1 VHAKR
6 HGAVA
11 PGRTVP
17 DSVIDLHSHV
27 LAGIDDGPKA
37 IEGSLELARVAI
49 DSGIETL
56 LATPHVSTRYPN
68 DAQTIAGLV
77 KLLRERLRA
86 EGLALE
92 LRAGAEIAITRVA
105 EIDPAELHALSLG
118 GGPWLLIEPP
128 FTPIASGVDAIVRDL
143 LRRGHRV
150 LLAHPERCP
159 AFHRDPEML
168 SSLVREG
175 VLTSLTAGSLTGQF
189 GNEARRF
196 AQQLLEAELAHNVAS
211 DAHDHLRRPPRI
223 EEALRLAGG
232 PELGAWLTHEVPAA
246 ILAGEEIP
254 SRPAAA
260 ARPRR
265 LPWRRR

>member
-1 VHAKR
+1 
-6 HGAVA
+6 
-11 PGRTVP
+11 
-17 DSVIDLHSHV
+17 VIDLHSHV
-27 LAGIDDGPKA
+27 LPGIDDGPRA

-49 DSGIETL
+49 ESGTGTL
-56 LATPHVSTRYPN
+56 LATPHVNRRYPN
-68 DAQTIAGLV
+68 QAGTIAELV
-77 KLLRERLRA
+77 DQVRARLREQ
-86 EGLALE
+86 GLALD

-105 EIDPAELHALSLG
+105 EIEPAELHELSLG

-128 FTPIASGVDAIVRDL
+128 FTPVATGVDSIVRDL

-159 AFHRDPEML
+159 AFHRKPEML
-168 SSLVREG
+168 ESLVHEG

-189 GNEARRF
+189 GGEARRF
-196 AQQLLEAELAHNVAS
+196 ALQLLESGLAHNVAS
-211 DAHDHLRRPPRI
+211 DAHDHLRRPPSI
-223 EEALRLAGG
+223 GEALRLAGG
-232 PELGAWLTHEVPAA
+232 DALGEWLTWEVPAA